1 MSILPIARI
10 TLLEAARSRLVWLV
24 GLALVA
30 SLAVAGFLQ
39 QVALI
44 EVREIQGAIIA
55 ALLRACAAFF
65 VVLFVVMSMVREA
78 NDKFLEL
85 ALSQPMPRA
94 GYLLGKYLGFAA
106 VAAAVAVALSLPLAL
121 FAPAGH
127 VAGWAVSLFCELLIM
142 AAVGLFCV
150 LTLSHVLGALTA
162 VAGFYV
168 LARSIAAL
176 QVIAAASPD
185 TVALAPR
192 IADWM
197 AQGIALLMPRLDRMT
212 QSAWLA
218 DGGPG
223 LADLGNAL
231 GQAVLYVALILA
243 AALFDLYRQE
253 L

>member
-24 GLALVA
+24 GLTLVA
-30 SLAVAGFLQ
+30 SLAGAGFLQ

-55 ALLRACAAFF
+55 ALLRACAVFF
-65 VVLFVVMSMVREA
+65 VVLFVVMSVVREA

-106 VAAAVAVALSLPLAL
+106 VAAAVAAALSLPLAL
-121 FAPAGH
+121 FAPVAH
-127 VAGWAVSLFCELLIM
+127 VAGWALSLLCELLIM
-142 AAVGLFCV
+142 AAVSLFCV
-150 LTLSHVLGALTA
+150 LTLSHVLAALTA
-162 VAGFYV
+162 VTGFYV

-176 QVIAAASPD
+176 QVIAATSPEN
-185 TVALAPR
+185 VALAPR
-192 IADWM
+192 VADWI
-197 AQGIALLMPRLDRMT
+197 AQAIALVMPRLDRMT

-218 DGGPG
+218 DAGPA
-223 LADLGNAL
+223 LADLGSAL
-231 GQAVLYVALILA
+231 GQAAIYVALILA